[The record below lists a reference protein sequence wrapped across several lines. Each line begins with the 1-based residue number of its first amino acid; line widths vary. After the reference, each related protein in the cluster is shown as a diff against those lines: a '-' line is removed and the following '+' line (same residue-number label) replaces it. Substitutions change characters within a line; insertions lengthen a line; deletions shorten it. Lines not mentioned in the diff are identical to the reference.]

1 MAERETAGLA
11 HHRWTQTDITM
22 LRARLGAGDALADV
36 ARVLERSPENV
47 MLMMYRLRLAK

>member
-1 MAERETAGLA
+1 MAEDEAAVPA

-36 ARVLERSPENV
+36 ARALERSPESV